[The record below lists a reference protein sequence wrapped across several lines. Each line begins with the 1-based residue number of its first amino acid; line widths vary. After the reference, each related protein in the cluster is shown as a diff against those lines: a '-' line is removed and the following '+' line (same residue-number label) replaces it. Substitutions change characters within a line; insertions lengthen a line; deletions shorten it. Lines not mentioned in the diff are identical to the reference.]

1 MRKWQATQLMDKK
14 KILVITDSLGLPR
27 TEPQCVNDSEAW
39 PHMLANHVEHEVYTF
54 TRGGATSSDIVQ
66 ELGGYLGAYTP
77 DIVIVQV
84 GIVDCA
90 PRALTR
96 TELKV
101 VSVLPVIGKLVNLVV
116 KRFRKNIVMARK
128 ITYTNKNKF
137 RLNVELIRKKFDSSK
152 VYFVSILPALEKYE
166 KYNPGVTKN
175 IADFN
180 EILEKQGD
188 YITPYT
194 FSILDAITMSDFHHL
209 NKNGHKIVFNAVL
222 KELTTQ

>member
-27 TEPQCVNDSEAW
+27 TEPQSVNDSEAW

-54 TRGGATSSDIVQ
+54 TRGGATSSDIVR

-77 DIVIVQV
+77 DIVIVQI

-96 TELKV
+96 RELKV
-101 VSVLPVIGKLVNLVV
+101 VSVLPVIGKLVNRVV

-128 ITYTNKNKF
+128 ITYTNKNEFK
-137 RLNVELIRKKFDSSK
+137 LNVELIKEAFNNSE
-152 VYFVSILPALEKYE
+152 VYFVSILSALEDYE
-166 KYNPGVTKN
+166 EYNPGVSDN
-175 IADFN
+175 IADYN
-180 EILEKQGD
+180 KILGEQGN
-188 YITPYT
+188 YISPYRPEN
-194 FSILDAITMSDFHHL
+194 LDAITMSDFHHL

-222 KELTTQ
+222 KELTT